1 MRPARKEATGW
12 RDQALSARHC
22 DWGADLA
29 ALDLDLLLVEFDHGK
44 PCGLIEFKRNTVD
57 VDLQHPSMRA
67 LAKLADGCAI
77 PFIVA
82 RYQVELWCFE
92 ALPGNAIAHRLF
104 RRGWLTEAELVGHLY
119 KLRGRLSHRTCG
131 LGCVMSCCRSKPLA
145 PRPTSQRSARGTPA
159 RCDMMP

>member
-1 MRPARKEATGW
+1 VRGTAIG
-12 RDQALSARHC
+12 
-22 DWGADLA
+22 GADLA
-29 ALDLDLLLVEFDHGK
+29 ALDLDLVLVEFDHGK

-57 VDLQHPSMRA
+57 VDLQHPSMRT

-104 RRGWLTEAELVGHLY
+104 RRGWLTEAEFVGHLY
-119 KLRGRLSHRTCG
+119 KLRGRPIPPDVLPW
-131 LGCVMSCCRSKPLA
+131 L
-145 PRPTSQRSARGTPA
+145 
-159 RCDMMP
+159 RCDLPPREASGLS